1 MSWRGQPRDT
11 PEDGYEWISTFL
23 KNYDGDLLEFELD
36 VDSEHFYDNVDVLL
50 GVQSPHDHRRT
61 PLQLTPSVLSVISD
75 LQASSTKA
83 EVQEVAQ
90 VPSISF
96 CDLLKEAQT
105 AAKRGLQ
112 VQASRNAATTP
123 RKAQDRRALKHQ
135 SLLATLQQR
144 HKTLRDPAGLV
155 RAPQESI
162 VASLSSKALPPPHT
176 TTLDIRRRQRVS
188 AQLHVDY
195 TDVPTFREIHE
206 RGQYLQHPIG
216 SSTIINCEHPAANC

>member
-96 CDLLKEAQT
+96 CDLLKEAQA
-105 AAKRGLQ
+105 AAKRELQ

-135 SLLATLQQR
+135 SLLATAAATA
-144 HKTLRDPAGLV
+144 KTYEKPVTR
-155 RAPQESI
+155 
-162 VASLSSKALPPPHT
+162 SSSRKKLN
-176 TTLDIRRRQRVS
+176 RR
-188 AQLHVDY
+188 L
-195 TDVPTFREIHE
+195 FEEIHE